1 MKSPINDL
9 PLRPMSARYHNN
21 GKEVFL
27 FDGELAVTVEDHG
40 LGPWASIVRKDHEN
54 KEWLELTGHNSY
66 SMMCS
71 ERITNACVEGDVSQM
86 LSIALAVK
94 DRRSFSAKRC
104 AVQFVDN
111 RAEFWSPRNSTYRC
125 SVPLEVA
132 DRLAATIL
140 KELKC

>member
-1 MKSPINDL
+1 MKSPITDL
-9 PLRPMSARYHNN
+9 PLRPMSARYHND
-21 GKEVFL
+21 GKEVFI
-27 FDGELAVTVEDHG
+27 FDGELAVTVEALDG
-40 LGPWASIVRKDHEN
+40 SPWLCIVRKEHEH

-66 SMMCS
+66 TLMCS
-71 ERITNACVEGDVSQM
+71 ERITNACVEGDAGEMNTVANAIKM
-86 LSIALAVK
+86 RKA
-94 DRRSFSAKRC
+94 FSAKRC